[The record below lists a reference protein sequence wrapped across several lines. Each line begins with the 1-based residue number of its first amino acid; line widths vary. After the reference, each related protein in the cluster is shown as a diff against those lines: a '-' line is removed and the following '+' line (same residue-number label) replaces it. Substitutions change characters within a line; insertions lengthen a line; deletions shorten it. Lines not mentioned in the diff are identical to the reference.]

1 MGDRRKIERFK
12 LRLPARLD
20 VLGRYEDV
28 QQATLSLETD
38 NICSGGAYFT
48 TLSPLPQGT
57 SVKIDLLLDF
67 ERLQTPQHLR
77 PRIKVNGKV
86 LRSERTGM
94 AVRFDKSYQIIPAPN
109 A

>member
-20 VLGRYEDV
+20 VVGRYEDV

-38 NICSGGAYFT
+38 NVCSGGAYFT

-57 SVKIDLLLDF
+57 SVKIDLLLGAEFTQLRDLAF
-67 ERLQTPQHLR
+67 QFRQWLFKWHLTR
-77 PRIKVNGKV
+77 H
-86 LRSERTGM
+86 
-94 AVRFDKSYQIIPAPN
+94 KSYPPSLHACQA

>member
-12 LRLPARLD
+12 LRLPARLE
-20 VLGRYEDV
+20 VVGRYEDV

-38 NICSGGAYFT
+38 NVCSGGAYFT
-48 TLSPLPQGT
+48 ILNPLPQGT

-67 ERLQTPQHLR
+67 DRIVTPRHMR
-77 PRIKVNGKV
+77 PLIKVKGNV
-86 LRSERTGM
+86 VRSERTGM
-94 AVRFDKSYQIIPAPN
+94 AVRFDKSYQIIPPPN